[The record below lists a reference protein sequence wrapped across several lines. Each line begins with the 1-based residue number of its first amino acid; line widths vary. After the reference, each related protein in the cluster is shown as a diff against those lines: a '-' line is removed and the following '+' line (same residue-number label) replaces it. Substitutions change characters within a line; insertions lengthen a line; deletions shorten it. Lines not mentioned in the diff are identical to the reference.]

1 MMNETQNP
9 AVDRRP
15 ANAELPVPAFP
26 WPESI
31 EYVLARYERQLI
43 NHALSHAENVKRRAA
58 QLLGISR
65 YALERRLTRV
75 AGLLDGDAA
84 LKNKVATGGGPSN

>member
-1 MMNETQNP
+1 MNDVSSP
-9 AVDRRP
+9 IPDHRP
-15 ANAELPVPAFP
+15 AGGALPVPPFP
-26 WPESI
+26 WAENI

-43 NHALSHAENVKRRAA
+43 NHALANAEGVKRRAA

-75 AGLLDGDAA
+75 AGLLDSEQA
-84 LKNKVATGGGPSN
+84 LKDKSAAGGSSAN